1 MFHSETPM
9 DDGTWIQEI
18 ISSLPAVMDQTP
30 SSNNQKI
37 LRIIAAITNNVKNE
51 ILYLHSQ
58 TYLDNMSGKFLT
70 DYARDWGVTRIDDD
84 DDFLKFQIRIQQ
96 LKGRLGVTD
105 DDFKL
110 LIATVLDIDVSSFDV
125 VPGDDPESVKVLN
138 LPFNFTDNK
147 QEIKRKILTD
157 SLQQMLPLEYLLV
170 EVQFQTISD
179 LSIYAGIVAQTRT
192 VTRSEMT
199 NLTSRMNHIYHHIYV
214 GITAQQFRVTD
225 APLKGVD

>member
-1 MFHSETPM
+1 MFHSEILM
-9 DDGTWIQEI
+9 DDESWKQDVL
-18 ISSLPAVMDQTP
+18 SSLPAVLNQSAD
-30 SSNNQKI
+30 SNNQKI
-37 LRIIAAITNNVKNE
+37 LRIISAYTNNVKNE
-51 ILYLHSQ
+51 ILHLHEQ
-58 TYLDNMSGKFLT
+58 MFLKNMSGKFLT
-70 DYARDWGVTRIDDD
+70 DYAKDWGVTRIDDD

-170 EVQFQTISD
+170 EVQFQTISN
-179 LSIYAGIVAQTRT
+179 LSLYVGVVAQTRT
-192 VTRSEMT
+192 VTKAEMT
-199 NLTSRMNHIYHHIYV
+199 NLRSRTNNIYRHIYI
-214 GITAQQFRVTD
+214 GTAAQQFRVTD
-225 APLKGVD
+225 APLKGAD

>member
-9 DDGTWIQEI
+9 DDDTWTQEI
-18 ISSLPAVMDQTP
+18 VSSLPAVMQQSPD
-30 SSNNQKI
+30 SNNQKI
-37 LRIIAAITNNVKNE
+37 LRIIAAMTNKVKNE
-51 ILYLHSQ
+51 ILYFHRQ
-58 TYLDNMSGKFLT
+58 TFLENMSGKFLT

-110 LIATVLDIDVSSFDV
+110 LIATVLNIDVSAFDV
-125 VPGDDPESVKVLN
+125 VPGDDPETVKVLN

-147 QEIKRKILTD
+147 QEIKRKILND

-179 LSIYAGIVAQTRT
+179 MPIYAGVA
-192 VTRSEMT
+192 
-199 NLTSRMNHIYHHIYV
+199 
-214 GITAQQFRVTD
+214 AQQHRTTEATLATFN
-225 APLKGVD
+225 LEGVEVNG